1 MQEKYGEKVNKNLIY
16 NEKIERKKRIY
27 KIVLVFD
34 GGFDTICIVCSD
46 ENTNYTNKLL
56 TAGGFR
62 EYTSVKKSGQPAI
75 QHASESGSGLILE
88 NRKRSDSE

>member
-16 NEKIERKKRIY
+16 NGKIERKKRIY